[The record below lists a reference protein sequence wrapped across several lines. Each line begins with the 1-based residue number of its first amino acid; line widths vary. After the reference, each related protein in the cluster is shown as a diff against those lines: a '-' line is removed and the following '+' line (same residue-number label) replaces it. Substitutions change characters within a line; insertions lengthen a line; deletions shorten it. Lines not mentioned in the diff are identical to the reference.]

1 MVELNDMLDNEFLG
15 EPRPISRVFTASN
28 AP

>member
-1 MVELNDMLDNEFLG
+1 MVELNGMLDNEFLG
-15 EPRPISRVFTASN
+15 EPRPISRVCMASN